1 MILDQATLGALEWV
15 AAILGVVNIALLI
28 FRSQWNFAFA
38 IASVALYVLIFFENR
53 LYAESGLQIFFI
65 LANVW
70 GWALWRRAARAG
82 TDDSRVPV
90 RWLDWRSRVVWL
102 AVTAA
107 LSLNLGWLM
116 HRYTNAVMPFA
127 DSAIAGA
134 SVAAQILL
142 GYRRIENWV
151 LWIAVDVGAIALYL
165 QRGLYPTAGLYAGM
179 LVMSLFGLKEWIAAE
194 RRHGR
199 EPVQNPTPTIA

>member
-1 MILDQATLGALEWV
+1 MDGYALMILSPETLKTLEWL
-15 AAILGVVNIALLI
+15 AAALGVINIALLI

-38 IASVALYVLIFFENR
+38 IASVSLYVFIFFESR
-53 LYAESGLQIFFI
+53 LYAESGLQVFFI

-70 GWALWRRAARAG
+70 GWIVWRRSLDAG
-82 TDDSRVPV
+82 EDESRVTV

-102 AVTAA
+102 TVTAA

-116 HRYTNAVMPFA
+116 HKYTNAAMPFA

-151 LWIAVDVGAIALYL
+151 LWIAIDVAAVLLYIN
-165 QRGLYPTAGLYAGM
+165 RGLHPTAGLYGGM
-179 LVMSLFGLKEWIAAE
+179 LVMSLFGLREWIAVE
-194 RRHGR
+194 RRQR
-199 EPVQNPTPTIA
+199 TAAA

>member
-1 MILDQATLGALEWV
+1 MNFAEWVKALEWV
-15 AAILGVVNIALLI
+15 AAGLGVINIALLV

-38 IASVALYVLIFFENR
+38 IASVSLYVFIFFNSR
-53 LYAESGLQIFFI
+53 LYAESGLQVFFI

-70 GWALWRRAARAG
+70 GWLVWRRSLNARE
-82 TDDSRVPV
+82 DESRVAV
-90 RWLDWRSRVVWL
+90 RWLDWRSRIVWL
-102 AVTAA
+102 TVTVA

-116 HRYTNAVMPFA
+116 HKYTNAAMPFA

-151 LWIAVDVGAIALYL
+151 LWIAIDVAAVLLYID
-165 QRGLYPTAGLYAGM
+165 RGLYPTAGLYGGM
-179 LVMSLFGLKEWIAAE
+179 LVMSIFGLKEWIEVE
-194 RRHGR
+194 RRQR
-199 EPVQNPTPTIA
+199 RAAIPAEA